1 MYVLLI
7 IGLARKNPPSTLR
20 QERMARQ
27 RVAPTTFSERRG
39 RRSRGLPPEAIND
52 IEMDSDHRI
61 MEADLMNSDERLLS
75 SQRTNQNF
83 TAKATLKEVMIA
95 APTFKIPSDHGGSIR
110 HSQSPS
116 SDGSALSSVR
126 GQSSEYETPGTS
138 TVVTPAESL
147 GRRGSLIG
155 ISEKTGRGRPMG
167 QLAQVGIHNK
177 RMHEDILGDA
187 LLAQALQ
194 EDEYREDK
202 PARGFAKRRRTVP
215 IEDSQDEDL
224 SLSDVHDVDLL
235 ETGHQPAK
243 KIKTGGHLSLPTRVG
258 RESAIKSMTDKVYR
272 EIMDTDSDDSD
283 LSQYNIDEDLEDF
296 EGSDASDDD
305 MSGLR
310 FTAPGEAD
318 AATATVASNRAAAAS
333 TVRLRGRN
341 MAPRVTAGRNR
352 YSRNRQPHDLRVSI
366 LHLLYRSFSN

>member
-1 MYVLLI
+1 M
-7 IGLARKNPPSTLR
+7 T
-20 QERMARQ
+20 RQ
-27 RVAPTTFSERRG
+27 RVASTTFSELRG
-39 RRSRGLPPEAIND
+39 RRSRGFPPEVSND
-52 IEMDSDHRI
+52 VGMDSDHRVV
-61 MEADLMNSDERLLS
+61 EADLMKSDERLLS
-75 SQRTNQNF
+75 SQRTKQNS
-83 TAKATLKEVMIA
+83 TAKATLKEVVIA
-95 APTFKIPSDHGGSIR
+95 APTFKIPSDYGRNIP

-147 GRRGSLIG
+147 GRQVSLTG
-155 ISEKTGRGRPMG
+155 ISGKTGRGRPMG
-167 QLAQVGIHNK
+167 QVAQIGTHNK
-177 RMHEDILGDA
+177 RIHEDILGDA

-194 EDEYREDK
+194 EDEYRVDK
-202 PARGFAKRRRTVP
+202 PTHGFAKRRRTVP

-224 SLSDVHDVDLL
+224 ILSDMDDVDPL

-243 KIKTGGHLSLPTRVG
+243 KMKTGEHLSLPTRVG
-258 RESAIKSMTDKVYR
+258 RESAIKSMTNKVCR

-305 MSGLR
+305 MSGLS

-318 AATATVASNRAAAAS
+318 AATATVASNRSAAAS

-341 MAPRVTAGRNR
+341 MAPRVTTGRNR

-366 LHLLYRSFSN
+366 LHPLDGSFNN